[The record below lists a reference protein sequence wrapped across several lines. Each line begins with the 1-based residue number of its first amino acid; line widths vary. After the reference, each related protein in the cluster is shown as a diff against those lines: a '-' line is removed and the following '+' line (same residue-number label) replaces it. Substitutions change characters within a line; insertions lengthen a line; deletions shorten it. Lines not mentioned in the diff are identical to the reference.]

1 MVWLDYLRYILSA
14 IVALVILLVVVRP
27 AIRQLSG
34 GGAKSTDVVVPE
46 QVFPSPD
53 ETPVDMESSVTSVE
67 ALSRESEAST
77 SVMTAQA
84 VNAGGGLSSVVA
96 NGDLPELP
104 SPETGLEAQSSYLQM
119 LSEKEPERVAH
130 VVKQWIT
137 PKDDN

>member
-1 MVWLDYLRYILSA
+1 MVGLSA
-14 IVALVILLVVVRP
+14 LYPIGDRRLVILLVVVRP
-27 AIRQLSG
+27 AIRQLS